1 MAGQLDSL
9 LKSVAKDIVATLGN
23 SLDTTI
29 TYVKKGVSSYNV
41 DTGEQITVDTTYSD
55 IKVPI
60 EFFKSEDD
68 EGKEMRQAKLYIS
81 PDLIGNNQV
90 DFDDEIQLS
99 YAGETRTAQIYDI
112 DTRKGG
118 QVYLFTILVRF

>member
-9 LKSVAKDIVATLGN
+9 LKSVAKQIVSDLGT

-29 TYVKKGVSSYNV
+29 TYVKKGISSYNV